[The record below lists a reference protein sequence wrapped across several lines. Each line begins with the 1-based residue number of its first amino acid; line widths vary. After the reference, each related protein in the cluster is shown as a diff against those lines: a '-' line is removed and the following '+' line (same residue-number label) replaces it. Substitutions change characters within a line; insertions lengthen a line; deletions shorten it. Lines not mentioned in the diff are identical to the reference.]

1 MKRLNIAIVALVAS
15 TVLSAQTVF
24 EAVKFSN
31 TDIVGSARYMGVA
44 GAFGA
49 LGGDVSAI
57 KDNPAGL
64 GVFRKSEISMTL
76 NTQLQASKA
85 LWGDL
90 KTTDSRYGAS
100 IDNVSLVFANKTWRA
115 ENGFKGLLSSNF
127 SFGYNKLMN
136 FNRSNV
142 INGGDKVAST
152 MTYYMAN
159 QSKNI
164 HPDDYMYDED
174 NISDSQLNILFN
186 DRNLSWLGVMASF
199 GKLMNPVY
207 NTNNQPVG
215 WSSLLESDETVLP
228 TYLLKESGSMNE
240 YSFGWS
246 GNFNNKIFIGTT
258 LNLQTLNHSMVSTY
272 VEGFSEGGY
281 MNLRNTLQT
290 SGNGFNFNLGVIAV
304 PVEYLRLGF
313 ALHTPM
319 FYRLEQLNYATMDFD
334 GLEFGSVHTPTDN
347 YVPYR
352 YQTPFLFNASA
363 AIMTGSKGFISAEY
377 VFKDFQSMNVSDV
390 DGYDLADVETDID
403 NMLQASH
410 TFKVGAEYRMTEN
423 FSLRAGVATVSS
435 VMNETAE
442 KLLDSKT
449 ARTDAEYFTHNKT
462 NYITAGL
469 GYREN
474 NWYFDM
480 AYTNRLLDEDYH
492 AFSSSGLNPAYA
504 VSPASVKT
512 TNHNLVFTV
521 GLRF

>member
-142 INGGDKVAST
+142 INGNEMNAS
-152 MTYYMAN
+152 MTDYMATFTGL
-159 QSKNI
+159 S
-164 HPDDYMYDED
+164 PVGELEWD
-174 NISDSQLNILFN
+174 NYPLDGMSTPYQNA
-186 DRNLSWLGVMASF
+186 NLSWLSVMADY
-199 GKLMNPVY
+199 GRLMNPVY
-207 NTNNQPVG
+207 NTNNQLTG
-215 WSSLLESDETVLP
+215 WSSFLDSGEKVTPS
-228 TYLLKESGSMNE
+228 YLLKESGAVNE

-246 GNFNNKIFIGTT
+246 GNFNNKVFIGTT

-272 VEGFSEGGY
+272 DEGFGGGGY
-281 MNLRNTLQT
+281 MNLRNTLHT

-304 PVEYLRLGF
+304 PIEYLRLGF
-313 ALHTPM
+313 SLHTPM
-319 FYRLEQLNYATMDFD
+319 FYRLEQLNYATMDFATS
-334 GLEFGSVHTPTDN
+334 LEGNTNTPTDN
-347 YVPYR
+347 YVQYR
-352 YQTPFLFNASA
+352 FQTPLQFNASA
-363 AIMTGSKGFISAEY
+363 AIMTGTKGFISAEY
-377 VFKDFQSMNVSDV
+377 VFKDYQSMNVSDV
-390 DGYDLADVETDID
+390 DGYDLVDVETDID

-442 KLLDSKT
+442 KILGAT
-449 ARTDAEYFTHNKT
+449 TVRTDAEYFTHNKT

-492 AFSSSGLNPAYA
+492 AFSSNGLNPAYA
-504 VSPASVKT
+504 VAPANLKT